1 MCINL
6 LNIANVLWSRS
17 HTIFSVFYTQKY
29 CNTGKHITHPNG
41 RTSQWTISSC
51 HYNVLLLG
59 HSWVFEQKH
68 MILISNLDTKFS
80 GISWVQK
87 HLLKYLLPAATCRL
101 KQWDALKPDSGN
113 KMNVLHL
120 CLDPHTTIEYG
131 LAWWWDEDELKWT
144 VKNCNERLP
153 WVFVNVDLVK
163 AHLRHPIAYF

>member
-6 LNIANVLWSRS
+6 LNIANVLWNRL
-17 HTIFSVFYTQKY
+17 HTVFSVFYTQKY
-29 CNTGKHITHPNG
+29 CNIGKHITHPNG
-41 RTSQWTISSC
+41 RTSQWTSSYW

-59 HSWVFEQKH
+59 YSWVFEEKH
-68 MILISNLDTKFS
+68 MILISNLGTKFS
-80 GISWVQK
+80 GVSE
-87 HLLKYLLPAATCRL
+87 YLLPASTCRL

-120 CLDPHTTIEYG
+120 CLDPHATIEYG